1 MLICMPKFNI
11 VMLCS
16 AFEKV
21 KQFFLSDS
29 FVSDIVILN
38 HFSLIFYYNCSDI

>member
-1 MLICMPKFNI
+1 MPQYNI

-16 AFEKV
+16 AFEPV

-29 FVSDIVILN
+29 FVFDLVKFESF
-38 HFSLIFYYNCSDI
+38 FSNLLLELQ